1 MAIDKNDYLDGDGNY
16 ELKKALVDEVID
28 EVNTHL
34 ADNVSQ
40 GNPHG
45 IDAKANKQQEN
56 WADLVL
62 HNSWTNIG
70 HPFFYAGYMK
80 DQLGFVH
87 LRGVITGG
95 TLPVGGVVV
104 LTNLP
109 VGYRPA
115 KENIFI
121 VSSYATND
129 VFGRV
134 HILADGAVQ
143 LYTGGNGHISFDG
156 ITFQAA

>member
-1 MAIDKNDYLDGDGNY
+1 MSINMNNYLDVDGNY
-16 ELKKALVDEVID
+16 DLKKALVDEVVD

-62 HNSWTNIG
+62 QNSWTNIG
-70 HPFFYAGYMK
+70 LPFFYAGYMK

-95 TLPVGGVVV
+95 TLPGGVVA

-109 VGYRPA
+109 IGYRPN
-115 KENIFI
+115 KESIFI
-121 VSSYATND
+121 VSSYSDGD
-129 VFGRV
+129 VIGRI
-134 HILADGAVQ
+134 HILSNGEVQ
-143 LYTGGNGHISFDG
+143 LYTGGNGHVSLDG
-156 ITFQAA
+156 ITFQSA